1 LETSTIA
8 MGGIVS
14 MIVIC
19 LGISLESPVHTR
31 ALGNDRINLNTL
43 VFMKL
48 CQKEGERYLIVNN
61 EGTFVPP
68 SYPLQDDRAEPSIPS
83 QHGSNAAEQSQS
95 QPCLVNLE
103 MIMGALNT
111 TNAKLKSIV
120 NEMREYHA
128 SMSLKL
134 ASIEIRLDALC
145 AD

>member
-1 LETSTIA
+1 

-14 MIVIC
+14 MIVIR
-19 LGISLESPVHTR
+19 LRISLESHVHTR
-31 ALGNDRINLNTL
+31 ALENDRIDLNTL

-48 CQKEGERYLIVNN
+48 CQKEGEHYLIVNN

-68 SYPLQDDRAEPSIPS
+68 PHPPQDNRAEPSIPS
-83 QHGSNAAEQSQS
+83 QHGSNAAKQSQS
-95 QPCLVNLE
+95 RPSPVNLE

-111 TNAKLKSIV
+111 TNAKLDSIM

-134 ASIEIRLDALC
+134 ASIETHLDALC
-145 AD
+145 ADSDDD